1 MCMEWKTYNG
11 RFAEHYRIGW
21 MNNEDS
27 PHPEPPPRRIEPGGP
42 PPRPHM
48 PFPPPPPKGLISPLI
63 LKALI
68 LRILRDSPS
77 YGYDIVNKIND
88 ILGSR
93 VPRSVIYYHLNAAE
107 RLGFVVSKWEVSGKK
122 ARKMYY
128 ITDSGEAFLED
139 AKKKLERLRNVI
151 EYIYS

>member
-1 MCMEWKTYNG
+1 MERRTYNG
-11 RFAEHYRIGW
+11 RFAESYRIRW
-21 MNNEDS
+21 MNNEDF
-27 PHPEPPPRRIEPGGP
+27 PHPEPPPRRIGPGGP
-42 PPRPHM
+42 PPHPHM

-63 LKALI
+63 LKVLI

-77 YGYDIVNKIND
+77 HGYDIVNKIND
-88 ILGSR
+88 ILESR

-107 RLGFVVSKWEVSGKK
+107 RLGLVVSNWEVSGKK

-128 ITDSGEAFLED
+128 ITDSGRAFLEG